1 MGLERRACGRVEQGA
16 SRSLPAIADPIDI
29 ALAEDLGSGDLTTQA
44 VVSEGAQARA
54 RIEQRA
60 PGVVAGLGV
69 AQAVF
74 ERVDP
79 SLDFVALAQEGEW
92 REPGVLA
99 EISGAAASILAGERV
114 ALNFLGRLSGV
125 ATLTA
130 RYVQAVEGTGTRILD
145 TRKTTP
151 GLRELEKAA
160 VRAGGGVS
168 HRSGLYDAILVK
180 ENHAALA
187 GGVGEATRRALEA
200 AGGRAPAEGGH
211 GVTVEV
217 ECATL
222 AEVEAAVA
230 AGVPRI
236 LLDNMGL
243 DELRQAV
250 EIAGG
255 SAELEASGGITLDSV
270 RAVAETGV
278 DYISVGALTHS
289 APALDVSLLLDPT

>member
-1 MGLERRACGRVEQGA
+1 
-16 SRSLPAIADPIDI
+16 
-29 ALAEDLGSGDLTTQA
+29 
-44 VVSEGAQARA
+44 VVPEGAQARA

-60 PGVVAGLGV
+60 PGVISGLEVARG
-69 AQAVF
+69 VF

-79 SLDFVALAQEGEW
+79 SLDFEALAPEGEW
-92 REPGVLA
+92 REPDVLA

-130 RYVQAVEGTGTRILD
+130 RYVRAVEGTGARILD

-160 VRAGGGVS
+160 VRAGGAVS
-168 HRSGLYDAILVK
+168 HRGGLYDAILVK

-187 GGVGEATRRALEA
+187 GGVGEATRLALE
-200 AGGRAPAEGGH
+200 RAPA
-211 GVTVEV
+211 GVMVEV

-222 AEVEAAVA
+222 EEVEAAAA

-236 LLDNMGL
+236 LLDNMSVE
-243 DELRQAV
+243 ELRRAV
-250 EIAGG
+250 GLAGG
-255 SAELEASGGITLDSV
+255 RAELEASGGITLGGV

>member
-1 MGLERRACGRVEQGA
+1 MTDLIER
-16 SRSLPAIADPIDI
+16 
-29 ALAEDLGSGDLTTQA
+29 ALAEDLGAGDLTTSA
-44 VVSEGAQARA
+44 VVPEGAQARA

-60 PGVVAGLGV
+60 PGVVAGLDV
-69 AQAVF
+69 ARAVF
-74 ERVDP
+74 ERVDA
-79 SLDFVALAQEGEW
+79 SLRFEACAPEGEW

-99 EISGAAASILAGERV
+99 ELSGTAASILAGERV

-130 RYVQAVEGTGTRILD
+130 RYVQAVEGTGARILD

-160 VRAGGGVS
+160 VRAGGGMS
-168 HRSGLYDAILVK
+168 HRRGLYDAILVK

-187 GGVGEATRRALEA
+187 GGVGEATRRALA
-200 AGGRAPAEGGH
+200 AAPQ

-222 AEVEAAVA
+222 EEVEAALA

-236 LLDNMGL
+236 LLDNMAAP
-243 DELRQAV
+243 ELRRAV
-250 EIAGG
+250 ELAGG
-255 SAELEASGGITLDSV
+255 RAELEASGGITLDTV

-278 DYISVGALTHS
+278 DFISVGALTHS

>member
-1 MGLERRACGRVEQGA
+1 
-16 SRSLPAIADPIDI
+16 
-29 ALAEDLGSGDLTTQA
+29 
-44 VVSEGAQARA
+44 VVPEGAQARA

-60 PGVVAGLGV
+60 PGVISGLEVARG
-69 AQAVF
+69 VF

-79 SLDFVALAQEGEW
+79 SLDFEALAPEGEW

-130 RYVQAVEGTGTRILD
+130 RYVRAVEGTGARILD

-160 VRAGGGVS
+160 VRAGGAVS
-168 HRSGLYDAILVK
+168 HRGGLYDAILVK

-187 GGVGEATRRALEA
+187 GGVGEATRLALE
-200 AGGRAPAEGGH
+200 RAPA
-211 GVTVEV
+211 GVMVEV

-222 AEVEAAVA
+222 EEVEAAAA

-236 LLDNMGL
+236 LLDNMSVE
-243 DELRQAV
+243 ELRRAV
-250 EIAGG
+250 GLAGG
-255 SAELEASGGITLDSV
+255 RAELEASGGITLGGV